1 MPGLI
6 DAKVDVGASPG
17 ALSTFAAFG
26 ITTVID
32 STSTNAESQAMH
44 LAISENPTLPSY
56 FATGSAIGP
65 RGASFLGTFP
75 FRAVQIAT
83 TPAEA
88 KIVVAK
94 NLTSTGA
101 WLSGTPLADAYK
113 LALDAGFDIVTAVPV
128 DRALDA
134 EVVRGFAQK
143 SIGVV
148 PTLSYL
154 QKAVHM
160 ADNTD
165 YDFAHAMAAVKQLH
179 KAGVRICAG
188 TSANEEDGMAVSF
201 GQSLHEEL
209 QLLAEAGLSNIEVI
223 RAATCV
229 PSALFGLRDRGGIE
243 PGCRADLLLVDGNPL
258 ENLAIS
264 NKIRR
269 VWIAGVEIDIR

>member
-6 DAKVDVGASPG
+6 DAKVDIGASPG

-44 LAISENPTLPSY
+44 LAISENPSLPSY

-94 NLTSTGA
+94 NVSASSGA
-101 WLSGTPLADAYK
+101 RFIKIIVDQPGLDFQTIAAAVTAAHQHGSLAIGHASQADAYK

-148 PTLSYL
+148 PTSPISR
-154 QKAVHM
+154 
-160 ADNTD
+160 
-165 YDFAHAMAAVKQLH
+165 KQSIWQIT
-179 KAGVRICAG
+179 R
-188 TSANEEDGMAVSF
+188 TMT
-201 GQSLHEEL
+201 
-209 QLLAEAGLSNIEVI
+209 LLM
-223 RAATCV
+223 
-229 PSALFGLRDRGGIE
+229 PWLR
-243 PGCRADLLLVDGNPL
+243 
-258 ENLAIS
+258 
-264 NKIRR
+264 
-269 VWIAGVEIDIR
+269 